1 MSKPIH
7 HAVAAQLPIGV
18 ERAARD
24 AASGTK
30 TDFKSLL
37 ASSLSETRHNPL
49 AQNKRSSATAAYQST
64 ERTWLDLVRRYGA
77 ALGQGDAAAKI
88 TVKVGKPRV
97 DDPAD
102 RASILALRSDSSLA
116 GALAARYSDEN
127 RTALGKSLGRK
138 VNENEVRIAYLL
150 GATGASRLL
159 RAAHDH
165 PAIGVDKV
173 VPSAVRSNPGL
184 FRQPNGAVK
193 TAGEAVAPPGRHFD
207 REMRPGQT
215 AGGGRAFPAPAAPRF
230 GARRRNPTPPTGP
243 PPARGGRWG
252 GEESGEDG
260 G

>member
-37 ASSLSETRHNPL
+37 ASSLSESRHNPV
-49 AQNKRSSATAAYQST
+49 AQNKRSSATGAYQFT

-88 TVKVGKPRV
+88 TVKDGKPSV

-102 RASILALRSDSSLA
+102 RASILALRSDSTLA
-116 GALAARYSDEN
+116 GALAARSSDEN

-150 GATGASRLL
+150 GATGASRRL

-165 PAIGVDKV
+165 PGLAVDKV

-193 TAGEAVAPPGRHFD
+193 TAGEAVASPVPRFAGEV
-207 REMRPGQT
+207 REGKL
-215 AGGGRAFPAPAAPRF
+215 AGGGPLVPA
-230 GARRRNPTPPTGP
+230 
-243 PPARGGRWG
+243 GRPIRPVHG
-252 GEESGEDG
+252 D
-260 G
+260 